1 MKTGT
6 TASGFAYSLDEDVMD
21 DYELLEMFC
30 EIDAGNN
37 SLITKAAKQLLG
49 EEQLSALKEHL
60 RNEKGKVPATK
71 MVEEITQILSENK
84 EGKNF

>member
-1 MKTGT
+1 MKTGIT
-6 TASGFAYSLDEDVMD
+6 DSGFAYSLDEDVMD

-37 SLITKAAKQLLG
+37 SFITKAAKQLLG
-49 EEQLSALKEHL
+49 EEQLDALKEHL
-60 RNEKGKVPATK
+60 RNEKGKVSATK
-71 MVEEITQILSENK
+71 MVEEISQILRENK